1 MTRMGLSG
9 IRYIYEARLGARAVL
24 AQEGFAV
31 VGIAVGVALLLAS
44 QISST
49 SLSHSEAQ
57 LNTQLLGGAQVQL
70 DARGPEGFSE
80 ALLGQVR
87 AVPGVRVALPIL
99 ERQVSLTGPGGE
111 RSVDLIGVDLRLV
124 HVGGRLHSRFAA
136 QQFTSLPALALPE
149 PLAVE
154 IGAAGQ
160 LARVK
165 VQIGAR
171 VEKTLVAAT
180 LREADIGALV
190 HDPIAIAPIR
200 YAQSVAGALGRLSRI
215 FVRYDPARAST
226 VRPALARLAAS
237 SNVNYVP
244 GQFDA
249 RLFAVAIAP
258 ESKSEALFSGISA
271 LVGFMFALNAMLLT
285 VPARRRL
292 IEDVIPD
299 GATRWMTIQLLL
311 LDAALLGVLGCILGL
326 VLGDFLSSAVFRSTP
341 GYLAFAFPVGNMRIV
356 TWQSVTLAV
365 AAGFAAAVIG
375 VLWPVREI
383 LTRPLRPRADS
394 ADHHRAWNAA
404 LLTGGGLCLLLTTFT
419 LVADTHAAVVGN
431 IALVIAL
438 LCLLPFL
445 FDGLVSAFACV
456 SHRLNGVASAIAVT
470 ELRTPQTRVRSLA
483 IAATAALAVF
493 GVVEFQG
500 VGTNLKSGLESS
512 IRSMDA
518 SADIWVLPSGGS
530 SLQSTVPF
538 KAIDIAAVASVPGV
552 SRLGLYRGSFL
563 DWSERRLWVLAPAL
577 DLGHLLAA
585 DQLLSGNPRL
595 AAARV
600 QAGGWAVLSK
610 ALAAEHHL
618 HVGEAFTLPSP
629 RPQRMRVAALTTN
642 LGWPPGAI
650 VLSSNSYA
658 QAWASGDPSAYEI
671 QTTPGA
677 SVATV
682 RNLVR
687 GALKAQPGLAVESA
701 TQREQR
707 HYAVTAQGLSR
718 LTQIRL
724 LVLIAAGFALVAALG
739 AMIWQRRDRV
749 AELKSEGYGELVLW
763 RWLLCEAAVLLT
775 AGCLIGAIFGIYAQ
789 LLGSHFLATVT
800 GFPIVFEIEPIA
812 AIASFAMV
820 SVVAILMLVLPGLRA
835 VRVRPRTGGS
845 AH

>member
-24 AQEGFAV
+24 IQEGFAV

-49 SLSHSEAQ
+49 SLTHSEAQ

-99 ERQVSLTGPGGE
+99 ERQVNLTGPGGE

-124 HVGGRLHSRFAA
+124 HAGGRLRSRFAA
-136 QQFTSLPALALPE
+136 EQFATLPAVALPE
-149 PLAVE
+149 PLADE
-154 IGAAGQ
+154 IGVSGQ
-160 LARVK
+160 LARVE
-165 VQIGAR
+165 VQVGAR

-180 LREADIGALV
+180 LREADIGSLV
-190 HDPIAIAPIR
+190 HNPIAVAPIA
-200 YAQSVAGALGRLSRI
+200 YAQRLAGAPGQLSRI
-215 FVRYDPARAST
+215 FVRYEEARANT
-226 VRPALARLAAS
+226 VRAALARLAAR
-237 SNVNYVP
+237 SNVSFVS
-244 GQFDA
+244 GKFDS

-311 LDAALLGVLGCILGL
+311 VDAALLGVLGCILGL
-326 VLGDFLSSAVFRSTP
+326 ALGDILSSAVFRSTP

-365 AAGFAAAVIG
+365 AAGMAAAVIG

-383 LTRPLRPRADS
+383 LARPLRPRADS

-404 LLTGGGLCLLLTTFT
+404 LLTGGGLCLVLTTFT
-419 LVADTHAAVVGN
+419 LFADTRAAVVGN
-431 IALVIAL
+431 IALVLAL

-445 FDGLVSAFACV
+445 FDGLVNAFAYFTNL
-456 SHRLNGVASAIAVT
+456 LNGVASAIAVT

-500 VGTNLKSGLESS
+500 VGTNLKNGLESS
-512 IRSMDA
+512 IRSMDS
-518 SADIWVLPSGGS
+518 SADIWVLPSGRS

-538 KAIDIAAVASVPGV
+538 KAVDVADVASLPGV
-552 SRLGLYRGSFL
+552 RHLGLYRGSFL
-563 DWSERRLWVLAPAL
+563 DWGERRLWVLAPAV
-577 DLGHLLAA
+577 DVGHLLAA
-585 DQLLSGNPRL
+585 DQLLGGNLKL

-600 QAGGWAVLSK
+600 QGGGWAVLSQ
-610 ALAAEHHL
+610 ALASEHHL

-629 RPQRMRVAALTTN
+629 RPQSMRVAALTTN

-650 VLSSNSYA
+650 VLSSSSYA
-658 QAWASGDPSAYEI
+658 KAWASGDPSAYEI

-677 SVATV
+677 SAVTV
-682 RNLVR
+682 RNRVR
-687 GALKAQPGLAVESA
+687 SALRSQPGLAVESA
-701 TQREQR
+701 AEREQR

-724 LVLIAAGFALVAALG
+724 LVLIAAAFALVAAIG
-739 AMIWQRRDRV
+739 TMIWQRRDRV
-749 AELKSEGYGELVLW
+749 AELKGEGYGELVLW

-789 LLGSHFLATVT
+789 LLGSHFLAAVT

-820 SVVAILMLVLPGLRA
+820 TIVAIVMLAWPGFRA

>member
-24 AQEGFAV
+24 VQEGFAV

-49 SLSHSEAQ
+49 SLTHSEAQ

-70 DARGPEGFSE
+70 DARGGEGFSE
-80 ALLGQVR
+80 GLLDRVR
-87 AVPGVRVALPIL
+87 ALPGVLVALPML
-99 ERQVSLTGPGGE
+99 ERQVNLTGPGGE

-124 HVGGRLHSRFAA
+124 HAGGRLRSRFAA
-136 QQFTSLPALALPE
+136 EQFATLPAVALPE
-149 PLAVE
+149 PLADE
-154 IGAAGQ
+154 IGATGQ

-171 VEKTLVAAT
+171 VERTLVAAT
-180 LREADIGALV
+180 LREADIGGLV
-190 HDPIAIAPIR
+190 HNPIAIAPIA
-200 YAQSVAGALGRLSRI
+200 YAQRLAGARGELSRI
-215 FVRYDPARAST
+215 FVRYQPTSANT
-226 VRPALARLAAS
+226 VRAALARLAAR
-237 SNVNYVP
+237 SNLNFVP
-244 GQFDA
+244 AGFDA

-271 LVGFMFALNAMLLT
+271 LVGFMFAINAMLLT

-292 IEDVIPD
+292 IEDIIPD
-299 GATRWMTIQLLL
+299 GATRGMTIQLLL

-326 VLGDFLSSAVFRSTP
+326 ALGDFLSSAVFHSTP
-341 GYLAFAFPVGNMRIV
+341 GYLAFAFPVGNSRIV

-365 AAGFAAAVIG
+365 AAGMIAAVIG

-383 LTRPLRPRADS
+383 LARPLRPRADS

-419 LVADTHAAVVGN
+419 LFADTRAAVVGN

-456 SHRLNGVASAIAVT
+456 SHRLDGVASEIAVE

-500 VGTNLKSGLESS
+500 VGTNLKAGLESS

-518 SADIWVLPSGGS
+518 SADIWVLPSGSS

-538 KAIDIAAVASVPGV
+538 KAVDLAAIASLPGV
-552 SRLGLYRGSFL
+552 RRLGLYRGSFL
-563 DWSERRLWVLAPAL
+563 DWGERRLWVLAPAL
-577 DLGHLLAA
+577 DLGHLLSA
-585 DQLLSGNPRL
+585 DQLRGGDPRL

-600 QAGGWAVLSK
+600 KAGGWAVLSQ
-610 ALAAEHHL
+610 ALASEHHL

-629 RPQRMRVAALTTN
+629 RPRRMRVAALTTN

-650 VLSSNSYA
+650 VLSSSSYA
-658 QAWASGDPSAYEI
+658 QAWSSGDPSAYEI
-671 QTTPGA
+671 QTASGTP
-677 SVATV
+677 VATV
-682 RNLVR
+682 RNRVR
-687 GALKAQPGLAVESA
+687 STLSSQPGLAVESA
-701 TQREQR
+701 AQREQR

-724 LVLIAAGFALVAALG
+724 LVLITAGFALVAALA
-739 AMIWQRRDRV
+739 AMIWQRREAV
-749 AELKSEGYGELVLW
+749 AVLKSEGYGELELW

-789 LLGSHFLATVT
+789 LLGSHFLAAVT
-800 GFPIVFEIEPIA
+800 GFPIVFNVEPIA

-820 SVVAILMLVLPGLRA
+820 TIVAIVMLALPGFRA
-835 VRVRPRTGGS
+835 VRIRPRTGGS